1 MLPYVTVSCCEAE
14 TGKPGADCAAASA
27 MRAPKL
33 RVVFAGMLFGVSRW
47 SFVVVRS
54 SCEPG

>member
-1 MLPYVTVSCCEAE
+1 MLPYATVSCCEAE

-33 RVVFAGMLFGVSRW
+33 SVVFADMLDVDG
-47 SFVVVRS
+47 
-54 SCEPG
+54 